1 MACQTIS
8 VLIFHRTFLIIV
20 CILQVIHMRMNM
32 KMTICMM
39 TSMGKRNTSGNSN
52 SLLTQI

>member
-8 VLIFHRTFLIIV
+8 ILIFHRTFLIIV